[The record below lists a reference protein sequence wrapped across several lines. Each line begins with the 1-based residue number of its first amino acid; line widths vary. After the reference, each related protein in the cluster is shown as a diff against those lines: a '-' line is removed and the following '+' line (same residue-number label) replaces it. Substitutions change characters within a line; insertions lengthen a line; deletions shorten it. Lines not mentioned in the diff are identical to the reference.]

1 MGERKV
7 LNKYYPPDFDPA
19 KIPKLQLPKD
29 RQYVVRLMAPFS
41 MRCTTCGEYIY
52 KGKKFNA
59 RKETVWDQ
67 GYLGI
72 RIYRFYI
79 RCTRCISEITFKT
92 DPQNTDYVCENGA
105 VRNFQAERLA
115 LLAAEEEEKLKET
128 EEAEN
133 PMLALERRTK
143 ESKQEIDILDAL
155 EGIKDQNSRLEQVNV
170 QKMLEKY
177 GDGECKSRITIAEI
191 EDEVLVRK
199 YFGGVNNHKLVEDI
213 SEVETNGIDSQ
224 IERKR
229 RTEDELIPE
238 GKRCLIDELESHKPN
253 SNDLQKKSYK
263 SKLQSFVSVK
273 PTQKQNTISPDVNK
287 VVVPTKPENSNAKG
301 LLKLGDYSS
310 GHSDSD
316 SN

>member
-7 LNKYYPPDFDPA
+7 LNKYYPPDFDPT
-19 KIPKLQLPKD
+19 KIPKLKLPKD

-67 GYLGI
+67 EYLGI

-115 LLAAEEEEKLKET
+115 IMAAEETERLKES
-128 EEAEN
+128 EESEN

-143 ESKQEIDILDAL
+143 ESKQEIDVLDAL

-170 QKMLEKY
+170 GQILDGYGVVEKV
-177 GDGECKSRITIAEI
+177 DVSRDEI
-191 EDEVLVRK
+191 EDEKMISK
-199 YFGGVNNHKLVEDI
+199 YFGQKTNGNGNDV
-213 SEVETNGIDSQ
+213 VETNTVGK
-224 IERKR
+224 KR
-229 RTEDELIPE
+229 SPE
-238 GKRCLIDELESHKPN
+238 SEILPEEKRCFVEEVTLKSEEIS
-253 SNDLQKKSYK
+253 KKSYK
-263 SKLQSFVSVK
+263 SKLQSFVTKK
-273 PTQKQNTISPDVNK
+273 PVTRAKKATDP
-287 VVVPTKPENSNAKG
+287 PPKG
-301 LLKLGDYSS
+301 LLRLGDYSS
-310 GHSDSD
+310 DTE

>member
-67 GYLGI
+67 EYLGI

-115 LLAAEEEEKLKET
+115 LMAAEEQEKLKET

-155 EGIKDQNSRLEQVNV
+155 EGIKDQNSRLEQVSV
-170 QKMLEKY
+170 QRILEGY
-177 GDGECKSRITIAEI
+177 GAVECKSEVAIAII
-191 EDEVLVRK
+191 EDEELVKK
-199 YFGGVNNHKLVEDI
+199 YFGTIKSEKSIEDCP
-213 SEVETNGIDSQ
+213 EVEVSETN
-224 IERKR
+224 IEIEKKRKI
-229 RTEDELIPE
+229 EDELLPE
-238 GKRCLIDELESHKPN
+238 GKRCLTDEFETQKLN
-253 SNDLQKKSYK
+253 SNGLQQKSYK
-263 SKLQSFVSVK
+263 SKLQSFVTIKS
-273 PTQKQNTISPDVNK
+273 TSKQNTILPEAKNAVT
-287 VVVPTKPENSNAKG
+287 PTKPENSSSKG

-310 GHSDSD
+310 GNSDTD

>member
-7 LNKYYPPDFDPA
+7 LNKYYPPDFDPT

-67 GYLGI
+67 EYLGI

-92 DPQNTDYVCENGA
+92 DPRNTDYVCENGA

-115 LLAAEEEEKLKET
+115 ILAAEEEEKLKET
-128 EEAEN
+128 SEAEN

-170 QKMLEKY
+170 QRILEGY
-177 GDGECKSRITIAEI
+177 GAVECKSEI
-191 EDEVLVRK
+191 SISEIQDEMLVKK
-199 YFGGVNNHKLVEDI
+199 YFGTAKNEKLVDDCPQVEI
-213 SEVETNGIDSQ
+213 NEVNPE

-229 RTEDELIPE
+229 KIEDEIMPE
-238 GKRCLIDELESHKPN
+238 GKRCLTDEFETQKQS
-253 SNDLQKKSYK
+253 SNGIQKKSYK
-263 SKLQSFVSVK
+263 SKLQSFVTVK
-273 PTQKQNTISPDVNK
+273 PTNKQNTILPEVRK
-287 VVVPTKPENSNAKG
+287 VVSQSKPDNTSSKG
-301 LLKLGDYSS
+301 LLKLDYSS
-310 GHSDSD
+310 GNSDTD

>member
-19 KIPKLQLPKD
+19 KIPKLKLPKD

-59 RKETVWDQ
+59 RKETVWNEE
-67 GYLGI
+67 YLGI

-92 DPQNTDYVCENGA
+92 DPRNTDYVCENGA

-115 LLAAEEEEKLKET
+115 IMAAEESERLKEN

-143 ESKQEIDILDAL
+143 ESKQEIDVLDAL

-170 QKMLEKY
+170 GHILDGYGVIEKE
-177 GDGECKSRITIAEI
+177 DVSRDEI
-191 EDEVLVRK
+191 EDEKLINK
-199 YFGGVNNHKLVEDI
+199 YFGQKSIVNGNDDADTKTVG
-213 SEVETNGIDSQ
+213 N
-224 IERKR
+224 KR
-229 RTEDELIPE
+229 N
-238 GKRCLIDELESHKPN
+238 LESELLPEEKKCCVEEMKLKCEEI
-253 SNDLQKKSYK
+253 SKKSYK
-263 SKLQSFVSVK
+263 SKLQSFVTKK
-273 PTQKQNTISPDVNK
+273 PVTRAKETPG
-287 VVVPTKPENSNAKG
+287 PPPKG

-310 GHSDSD
+310 DTE